1 MTSVIFD
8 KYIFMKYYKSKYFRL
23 GVNYIANFK
32 IYIFP
37 EIIKIVS
44 ILLQADNVGEHT
56 TYNWFHSS
64 RAEYRALTTRFLVCS
79 WTAYAFPHHCL
90 FFNAMFNQFSLE
102 RGFIFHL
109 VLTGD
114 SPSKE
119 HKLGILQIIQFQSF
133 LFEKMNECLHLN

>member
-1 MTSVIFD
+1 MI
-8 KYIFMKYYKSKYFRL
+8 
-23 GVNYIANFK
+23 
-32 IYIFP
+32 P
-37 EIIKIVS
+37 
-44 ILLQADNVGEHT
+44 ILLQADNVGDHT

-109 VLTGD
+109 VLAWD

-119 HKLGILQIIQFQSF
+119 PKLIIKCNHSISIF
-133 LFEKMNECLHLN
+133 LFWEYEWMFVIRLRFKKKLQTGKKFMRRVLKICNLSLSKLLDWRY